1 MSMLNAIRSSRFLAA
16 LAALIVSALLIAG
29 CAATPPAP
37 AERDT
42 LAKEFLTHPA
52 AATIYVYRS
61 EFNNFDTD
69 SILYM
74 DGRLIGSTAP
84 GTYFRIPT
92 TPTRHVL
99 HGTGVDLGEL
109 ALETRPGQLYIVE
122 LNVIGGISQ
131 FRLMPEH
138 LGRERV
144 RACCALM
151 ESWAPTLR
159 PLVQR

>member
-1 MSMLNAIRSSRFLAA
+1 MFLLNRAHSSRFLTA
-16 LAALIVSALLIAG
+16 LAALLVGALFTG
-29 CAATPPAP
+29 CAATPAAP
-37 AERDT
+37 AGADA

-52 AATIYVYRS
+52 SATIYVYRS
-61 EFNNFDTD
+61 EFNNFDID

-74 DGRLIGSTAP
+74 DGRVIGSTAP
-84 GTYFRIPT
+84 GTYFRIET
-92 TPTRHVL
+92 TPTRHVF
-99 HGTGVDLGEL
+99 HGTGIDLGEL

-122 LNVIGGISQ
+122 QTVLGGISN
-131 FRLMPEH
+131 FRLMPDQ

-151 ESWAPTLR
+151 ENLAPVLR